1 MADQNSW
8 FDTEYLLRET
18 SKILDAA
25 SKNTILN
32 LDALQAEEEREVE
45 GNYDEYVNEHVNNSS
60 IENPVISELV
70 ALEAHTHD
78 KTPIKTENIENVS
91 SPWDWDTPSSK
102 ALDSLSATLNPK
114 VSVNHSIADDSVK
127 YKNLI
132 SAQEKHIDNNLNSI
146 GKNINITDDS
156 HIKEKLISKKS
167 KTRQKNKSLD
177 FFGLSSSENTNE
189 VDNESTSFGGIRLP
203 HINIGYNLDN
213 TFSFFDDIDD
223 IDLNEDRILK
233 QINDFNSIGIHYLLL
248 THLIIHLF
256 TR

>member
-1 MADQNSW
+1 MAI
-8 FDTEYLLRET
+8 
-18 SKILDAA
+18 KI
-25 SKNTILN
+25 KYKVIYFIRIN
-32 LDALQAEEEREVE
+32 LCLYI
-45 GNYDEYVNEHVNNSS
+45 N
-60 IENPVISELV
+60 
-70 ALEAHTHD
+70 
-78 KTPIKTENIENVS
+78 IKTDNIENVS

-102 ALDSLSATLNPK
+102 ALDSLSASLNPK
-114 VSVNHSIADDSVK
+114 VSVNHSISDDSVK

-132 SAQEKHIDNNLNSI
+132 SAQEKYIDNNLNSI

-167 KTRQKNKSLD
+167 KIRQKNKSLD
-177 FFGLSSSENTNE
+177 FFGLSSSESTNE

-233 QINDFNSIGIHYLLL
+233 QINDFNSRGTHYLFL
-248 THLIIHLF
+248 THSLIHLF
-256 TR
+256 TRLFMAFLGANFGPFNFSEIPSINTYSILNMYNNDRTAPQ